1 MSDINM
7 DEIHIKIGQ
16 NVSMYRQKAG
26 LSQLALSLKL
36 NHSSESII
44 SSGERFYRKK
54 HFNIEHLFQIS
65 KVLEIDACKLLEQ
78 E

>member
-7 DEIHIKIGQ
+7 DDIHIKIGQ
-16 NVSMYRQKAG
+16 NVSMYRHKAD

-36 NHSSESII
+36 NHSSVSIV

-54 HFNIEHLFQIS
+54 HFNIEHLFQIA
-65 KVLEIDACKLLEQ
+65 KILEIDVCKLLAQ
-78 E
+78 D

>member
-1 MSDINM
+1 MSDINI
-7 DEIHIKIGQ
+7 DDIHLKIGQ
-16 NVSMYRQKAG
+16 NVSKYRQEAG

-36 NHSSESII
+36 NHSSVSII

-54 HFNIEHLFQIS
+54 HFNIEHLFQIA
-65 KVLEIDACKLLEQ
+65 KILEIDVCKLLEQ